1 MGETHWMEEH
11 FTMNGERERRRQLA
25 RQNEELRKTMKLL
38 VIGSLVSAVVL
49 AWLILATTG
58 APVFVALIVAFLYL
72 LLDAIAISII
82 WFAYQRR

>member
-1 MGETHWMEEH
+1 MEDHLSMDGEH
-11 FTMNGERERRRQLA
+11 ERRRRLA
-25 RQNEELRKTMKLL
+25 RQNEELRKTMRLL

-49 AWLILATTG
+49 AWLILVTTG

-72 LLDAIAISII
+72 LLDAIAISVI